1 MKMHT
6 SRWSR
11 NAARDALLAAA
22 AALGAVTLVSF
33 AAPAQTGAPIKIG
46 FAAEL
51 SGFYSFYGTACVKG
65 MQLAERKINDAGGVL
80 GRPLQF
86 IVTDSQS
93 NPSQA
98 AAAARSLDVQDNVLA
113 ISGPVNSDVALAIY
127 GYAEQNKIPLVLPAA
142 AYAQLTK
149 PGTRYTFRIEPD
161 AVGWG
166 YAYAKFIAE
175 RKPGAKIVYM
185 YLDIAVTRAIS
196 AGLKYEAPR
205 SKINVL
211 SEVVFPQG
219 STDAT
224 VQAAQVAAMKPDFV
238 LVGTVGAFDITL
250 TNQLLDL
257 GFKTEQLIHI
267 LGPTPSILGYGKRS
281 VGSFYGTFFDANLE
295 NVTPAGQQFVKEYTE
310 QVGRIP
316 SFVENYCFITPYII
330 KAAIEKAG
338 VVDREKFREALS
350 SLKMI
355 EPTLGVPVEFD
366 KNGARKE
373 YMYMMEILSVS
384 EKSFTAK
391 KVYYLEWD
399 PEVIPVYDL
408 VK

>member
-1 MKMHT
+1 MVCQRYVERADRAYKDEVGLHRRHLCGGNVVSVLPCGKTT
-6 SRWSR
+6 SDRTFIFERGASYFS
-11 NAARDALLAAA
+11 
-22 AALGAVTLVSF
+22 LGEIAGSPQYQDTCRRPSVWLFGDELGVRCIPIPF
-33 AAPAQTGAPIKIG
+33 AA
-46 FAAEL
+46 
-51 SGFYSFYGTACVKG
+51 S
-65 MQLAERKINDAGGVL
+65 
-80 GRPLQF
+80 
-86 IVTDSQS
+86 
-93 NPSQA
+93 
-98 AAAARSLDVQDNVLA
+98 
-113 ISGPVNSDVALAIY
+113 
-127 GYAEQNKIPLVLPAA
+127 
-142 AYAQLTK
+142 
-149 PGTRYTFRIEPD
+149 
-161 AVGWG
+161 VGWG

-175 RKPGAKIVYM
+175 RKPGAKVVYM

-384 EKSFTAK
+384 EKSYTAK